1 MKSSICFD
9 WVSKCGTPLKSN
21 WMKWD
26 PVSYFDKLGH
36 GSVKS
41 VWFSYLFQKMWR
53 RKKLGHLILEVVSV
67 FAWLP
72 PKRGNATEEPMGAA
86 PKQIDWA
93 SLIRGQRGSVGRDI
107 FGRNSRGK
115 EMYGRKKLKEECEA
129 NILRLIAIRFR
140 GHDKIWRK
148 PSKAKLL
155 TTSRLTW
162 RMVDDTFGCSKS
174 EGEREKGGDKGGKEK
189 SGHKED
195 GLTSRS
201 FRGTGLRLCRAT
213 GLTWGKLRRQ

>member
-1 MKSSICFD
+1 MQLPSKEKSRKQTKDSVRGKQTFINVDFKWSQVFALNEFQNVAPLSNQIEWNGIVFLILKNLDIC
-9 WVSKCGTPLKSN
+9 
-21 WMKWD
+21 
-26 PVSYFDKLGH
+26 
-36 GSVKS
+36 VKN

-115 EMYGRKKLKEECEA
+115 EMYGRKKVKEECEA
-129 NILRLIAIRFR
+129 NILRLR
-140 GHDKIWRK
+140 
-148 PSKAKLL
+148 
-155 TTSRLTW
+155 
-162 RMVDDTFGCSKS
+162 
-174 EGEREKGGDKGGKEK
+174 
-189 SGHKED
+189 
-195 GLTSRS
+195 
-201 FRGTGLRLCRAT
+201 
-213 GLTWGKLRRQ
+213 